1 MTENR
6 RFAECVAVVL
16 RHEGGFVEHPRDPGG
31 ATKYGI
37 TLRTL
42 RGWRGDDTLTTDD
55 VRALTEQEAREIY
68 LARYW
73 NPIRGDELP
82 PGVDLAV
89 FDYAVNS
96 GVRRAAREL
105 QAVVGVPQDGAIG
118 RVTLA
123 AVREHDPSMVI
134 SNLCERRRAFLR
146 GLGTFPTFGRGWLR
160 RVAAIE
166 EAAKARVSAS
176 PLTIR
181 EAQGTDTV
189 QVSTQVATLVAPL
202 AAGVSSLV
210 SAFQGMH
217 PAVAMALIAAG
228 LVVVVAAGWFV
239 ASWLRSKRI

>member
-1 MTENR
+1 MNNR
-6 RFAECVAVVL
+6 RFNECVAIVL
-16 RHEGGFVEHPRDPGG
+16 KHEGGFVEHPRDPGG

-42 RGWRGDDTLTTDD
+42 REWRGDDTLTADH
-55 VRALTEQEAREIY
+55 VRALTEAEAREIY

-73 NPIRGDELP
+73 NPIRGDDLP

-123 AVREHDPSMVI
+123 AVRERNATDIIVD
-134 SNLCERRRAFLR
+134 LCDRRRAFLR
-146 GLGTFPTFGRGWLR
+146 TLKTFDAFGRGWLR

-166 EAAKARVSAS
+166 EAARARAARP
-176 PLTIR
+176 PLTVR

-202 AAGVSSLV
+202 AAGISSLV

-239 ASWLRSKRI
+239 ASWLRSRRT

>member
-1 MTENR
+1 MSNR
-6 RFAECVAVVL
+6 RFAECVAIVL
-16 RHEGGFVEHPRDPGG
+16 RHEGGFVEHPRDHGG

-37 TLRTL
+37 TLNTL
-42 RGWRGDDTLTTDD
+42 RGWRGDETLTADD
-55 VRALTEQEAREIY
+55 VRALTEAEAREIY

-96 GVRRAAREL
+96 GVRHAAREL
-105 QAVVGVPQDGAIG
+105 QAVLGVPQDGAIG

-123 AVREHDPSMVI
+123 AVRDLDANVVI

-146 GLGTFPTFGRGWLR
+146 TLGTFETFGRGWLQ
-160 RVAAIE
+160 RVEEIE
-166 EAAKARVSAS
+166 EAAKARIAAP

-189 QVSTQVATLVAPL
+189 QVATQVTTVVAPL
-202 AAGVSSLV
+202 AAGVPSLV
-210 SAFQGMH
+210 SAFGGLH
-217 PAVAMALIAAG
+217 PVVGVSLIAAG
-228 LVVVVAAGWFV
+228 LVVVVAAGWFA
-239 ASWLRSKRI
+239 ASWLRSRRI

>member
-1 MTENR
+1 MNNR
-6 RFAECVAVVL
+6 RFSECVAIVL
-16 RHEGGFVEHPRDPGG
+16 RHEGGFVEHPSDPGG
-31 ATKYGI
+31 PTKYGI

-42 RGWRGDDTLTTDD
+42 CEWRGDDTLTADD
-55 VRALTEQEAREIY
+55 VRALTEAEAREIY

-96 GVRRAAREL
+96 GVRRASRDL

-118 RVTLA
+118 RMTLA
-123 AVREHDPSMVI
+123 AVREHDPSIVI
-134 SNLCERRRAFLR
+134 ANLCERRRMFLR
-146 GLGTFPTFGRGWLR
+146 SLKTYDTFGRGWVK

-181 EAQGTDTV
+181 EAQSTDTV

-202 AAGVSSLV
+202 AAGISSLV
-210 SAFQGMH
+210 SAFQNMH

-228 LVVVVAAGWFV
+228 LVVVVAAGWFL
-239 ASWLRSKRI
+239 ASWLRSRRT

>member
-1 MTENR
+1 MSNR
-6 RFAECVAVVL
+6 RFSECVAIVL
-16 RHEGGFVEHPRDPGG
+16 RHEGGFIDHPSDRGG
-31 ATKYGI
+31 PTKYGI

-42 RGWRGDDTLTTDD
+42 RGWRDDETLTADD
-55 VRALTEQEAREIY
+55 VRALTEAEAREIY

-96 GVRRAAREL
+96 GVRHAAREL

-123 AVREHDPSMVI
+123 AVREQDPSMVI

-146 GLGTFPTFGRGWLR
+146 TLRTFEVFGRGWLR
-160 RVAAIE
+160 RIAAIE
-166 EAAKARVSAS
+166 EAAKARVAAS

-181 EAQGTDTV
+181 EVQGTDTV
-189 QVSTQVATLVAPL
+189 QVATQVTTVVAPL
-202 AAGVSSLV
+202 AAGVPPLV
-210 SAFQGMH
+210 SAFGGLH
-217 PAVAMALIAAG
+217 PTVAVALIVAG
-228 LVVVVAAGWFV
+228 LIVVVAAGWLA
-239 ASWLRSKRI
+239 ASWLRSRRI

>member
-1 MTENR
+1 MSNR
-6 RFAECVAVVL
+6 RFSECVATVL
-16 RHEGGFVEHPRDPGG
+16 RHEGGFVEHPSDPGG
-31 ATKYGI
+31 PTKYGI

-42 RGWRGDDTLTTDD
+42 REWRGDETLTADD
-55 VRALTEQEAREIY
+55 VRALTEAEAREIY

-96 GVRRAAREL
+96 GVRRASRDL

-123 AVREHDPSMVI
+123 AVREHDASVVI
-134 SNLCERRRAFLR
+134 ANLCERRRAFLR
-146 GLGTFPTFGRGWLR
+146 TLRTFETFGRGWLR

-176 PLTIR
+176 PLTLR

-189 QVSTQVATLVAPL
+189 QVSTQVTTLVAPL

-217 PAVAMALIAAG
+217 PTVALMLLAAG
-228 LVVVVAAGWFV
+228 LVIVVATGWFV
-239 ASWLRSKRI
+239 ASWLRSRRT

>member
-1 MTENR
+1 MSNR
-6 RFAECVAVVL
+6 RFAECVAIVL

-37 TLRTL
+37 TLNTL
-42 RGWRGDDTLTTDD
+42 RGWRGDETLTADD
-55 VRALTEQEAREIY
+55 VRALTEEDAREIY

-105 QAVVGVPQDGAIG
+105 QAVLGVPQDGAIG

-123 AVREHDPSMVI
+123 AARSLDPNVVI

-146 GLGTFPTFGRGWLR
+146 TLRTFDTFGRGWLQ
-160 RVAAIE
+160 RVAEIE
-166 EAAKARVSAS
+166 EAAKARIAAP

-189 QVSTQVATLVAPL
+189 QVATQVTTVVAPL
-202 AAGVSSLV
+202 AAGVPSLV
-210 SAFQGMH
+210 SAFGGLH
-217 PAVAMALIAAG
+217 PAVGVSLIAAG
-228 LVVVVAAGWFV
+228 LVVVVAAGWFA
-239 ASWLRSKRI
+239 ASWLRSRRI

>member
-1 MTENR
+1 MSNR
-6 RFAECVAVVL
+6 RFSECVAIVL
-16 RHEGGFVEHPRDPGG
+16 RHEGGFVEHPSDPGG

-42 RGWRGDDTLTTDD
+42 REWRGDDTLTADD
-55 VRALTEQEAREIY
+55 VRALTEAEAREIY

-89 FDYAVNS
+89 FDFAVNS

-123 AVREHDPSMVI
+123 AVREHDPSIVI
-134 SNLCERRRAFLR
+134 ANLCERRRAFLR
-146 GLGTFPTFGRGWLR
+146 SLKTYDTFGRGWLR

-166 EAAKARVSAS
+166 DAAKARAVTP

-181 EAQGTDTV
+181 EAQSTDTV

-217 PAVAMALIAAG
+217 PTVALMLIAAG
-228 LVVVVAAGWFV
+228 LVAVVAAGWFV
-239 ASWLRSKRI
+239 ASWLRSRRT

>member
-1 MTENR
+1 MNNR
-6 RFAECVAVVL
+6 RFEECVAIVL
-16 RHEGGFVEHPRDPGG
+16 KHEGGFVEHPRDPGG

-42 RGWRGDDTLTTDD
+42 REWRGDDTLTADD
-55 VRALTEQEAREIY
+55 VRALTEAEAREIY

-96 GVRRAAREL
+96 GVRRASRDL

-123 AVREHDPSMVI
+123 AVREHDPTIVI
-134 SNLCERRRAFLR
+134 SNLCERRRVFLR
-146 GLGTFPTFGRGWLR
+146 GLKTYDTFGRGWVK

-166 EAAKARVSAS
+166 EAAKARAATP

-239 ASWLRSKRI
+239 ASWLRSRRT